1 VAKAKDRRRNA
12 NAGEY
17 TVRQTESLQKSGLAR
32 WSRRKAMARAEQA
45 VPPRPDAAP
54 HAETAEEVSA
64 IEKTD
69 ADMPA
74 IDSLNGD
81 SDYSVFLSP
90 KVSEKLRRTA
100 LRKLFHLPQYN
111 FRDELDFCNGDFR
124 NFTPMG
130 NIITADMRYHM
141 EREINALKE
150 RLTAETDDS
159 RASEMKREINA
170 LKERLT
176 AETDDKRVT
185 EKTSDAAASE
195 TPVSESN
202 PAAALPK
209 ESVDE
214 PTPKTQTPTMDK
226 TKKG

>member
-1 VAKAKDRRRNA
+1 VAKAKDQRRNA
-12 NAGEY
+12 NAFDD
-17 TVRQTESLQKSGLAR
+17 TVRNTESRQESGLAR
-32 WSRRKAMARAEQA
+32 WSRRKATTR
-45 VPPRPDAAP
+45 
-54 HAETAEEVSA
+54 AETASPSAAMAKAKEASA

-74 IDSLNGD
+74 IDSLDSD

-100 LRKLFHLPQYN
+100 LRKLFHLPQFN
-111 FRDELDFCNGDFR
+111 VQDELDFCNGDFR

-130 NIITADMRYHM
+130 NIITADMRHHM
-141 EREINALKE
+141 ERGLKE
-150 RLTAETDDS
+150 L
-159 RASEMKREINA
+159 N
-170 LKERLT
+170 ERLKT
-176 AETDDKRVT
+176 VADDKRVT
-185 EKTSDAAASE
+185 EKTSDAAARQ

-209 ESVDE
+209 ESDDE
-214 PTPKTQTPTMDK
+214 PTPKIQTSTMDK

>member
-1 VAKAKDRRRNA
+1 MAKAKDRRRNA
-12 NAGEY
+12 NAGEN

-32 WSRRKAMARAEQA
+32 WSRRKAMARGRQKSAS
-45 VPPRPDAAP
+45 VPRRIEADTARTAA
-54 HAETAEEVSA
+54 ASTLSLS
-64 IEKTD
+64 EKTD

-74 IDSLNGD
+74 IDSLKED
-81 SDYSVFLSP
+81 SDFAAFLSP
-90 KVSEKLRRTA
+90 KVSEKLRRMA

-124 NFTPMG
+124 NFTPLG
-130 NIITADMRYHM
+130 DIITADMRHHM
-141 EREINALKE
+141 ERELIALKE
-150 RLTAETDDS
+150 RLTS
-159 RASEMKREINA
+159 
-170 LKERLT
+170 
-176 AETDDKRVT
+176 ETDDKRVT

-202 PAAALPK
+202 HAAALPK

-214 PTPKTQTPTMDK
+214 PTPKTQTSTMDK

>member
-12 NAGEY
+12 NAGEN

-32 WSRRKAMARAEQA
+32 WSRRKAMARGRQKSAP
-45 VPPRPDAAP
+45 VPRRIEADTARTAA
-54 HAETAEEVSA
+54 ASA
-64 IEKTD
+64 LSLSEKTD

-74 IDSLNGD
+74 IDSLKED
-81 SDYSVFLSP
+81 SDFAAFLSP
-90 KVSEKLRRTA
+90 KVSEKLRRMA
-100 LRKLFHLPQYN
+100 MRKLFHLPQYN
-111 FRDELDFCNGDFR
+111 FRDELDAFNGDYT
-124 NFTPMG
+124 NFTPLG
-130 NIITADMRYHM
+130 DIITADMRHHM
-141 EREINALKE
+141 ERELI
-150 RLTAETDDS
+150 
-159 RASEMKREINA
+159 A

-185 EKTSDAAASE
+185 EKTSDAAASQ

-209 ESVDE
+209 ESDDE

>member
-1 VAKAKDRRRNA
+1 MAKAKDQRRNA
-12 NAGEY
+12 NAFDD
-17 TVRQTESLQKSGLAR
+17 TARNTESRQESGLAR
-32 WSRRKAMARAEQA
+32 WSRRKATTR
-45 VPPRPDAAP
+45 
-54 HAETAEEVSA
+54 AETASPSAAMAKAKEASA

-74 IDSLNGD
+74 IDSLDSD

-100 LRKLFHLPQYN
+100 LRKLFHLPQFN
-111 FRDELDFCNGDFR
+111 VQDELDFCNGDFR

-130 NIITADMRYHM
+130 NIITADMRHHM
-141 EREINALKE
+141 ERGLKE
-150 RLTAETDDS
+150 L
-159 RASEMKREINA
+159 N
-170 LKERLT
+170 ERLKT
-176 AETDDKRVT
+176 VADDKRVT
-185 EKTSDAAASE
+185 VKTSVAAAASQ

-209 ESVDE
+209 ESDDE
-214 PTPKTQTPTMDK
+214 PAPKTQTSTMDK

>member
-1 VAKAKDRRRNA
+1 MAKAKDWRRNA
-12 NAGEY
+12 NAVED
-17 TVRQTESLQKSGLAR
+17 TVRQTESHQKSGLAR

-150 RLTAETDDS
+150 RLTAETDD
-159 RASEMKREINA
+159 
-170 LKERLT
+170 
-176 AETDDKRVT
+176 KRVT
-185 EKTSDAAASE
+185 EKMAKATSNADLI
-195 TPVSESN
+195 SESTTLTD
-202 PAAALPK
+202 LPE
-209 ESVDE
+209 ESGGE
-214 PTPKTQTPTMDK
+214 PTPDIQASKTNHTK
-226 TKKG
+226 NHTKKG

>member
-12 NAGEY
+12 NAGEN

-32 WSRRKAMARAEQA
+32 WSRRKAMARGRQKSAP
-45 VPPRPDAAP
+45 VPRRIEADTARTAA
-54 HAETAEEVSA
+54 ASTLSLS
-64 IEKTD
+64 EKTD

-74 IDSLNGD
+74 IDSLKED
-81 SDYSVFLSP
+81 SDFAAFLSP
-90 KVSEKLRRTA
+90 KVSEKLRRMA
-100 LRKLFHLPQYN
+100 MRKLFHLPQYN
-111 FRDELDFCNGDFR
+111 FRDELDAFNGDYT
-124 NFTPMG
+124 NFTPLG
-130 NIITADMRYHM
+130 DIITADMRHHM
-141 EREINALKE
+141 ERELI
-150 RLTAETDDS
+150 
-159 RASEMKREINA
+159 A

-185 EKTSDAAASE
+185 EKTSDAAASQ

-209 ESVDE
+209 ESDDE